1 MTSIQITE
9 TKYMLTINEASK
21 MLNVSNHTVYRLI
34 EQNKLKCKKMSVRKT
49 MIPAEEIE
57 RYINEN

>member
-21 MLNVSNHTVYRLI
+21 MLNVSIHTVYRLI

-57 RYINEN
+57 RYINEH

>member
-57 RYINEN
+57 RYINEH

>member
-1 MTSIQITE
+1 
-9 TKYMLTINEASK
+9 MLTVNEASK